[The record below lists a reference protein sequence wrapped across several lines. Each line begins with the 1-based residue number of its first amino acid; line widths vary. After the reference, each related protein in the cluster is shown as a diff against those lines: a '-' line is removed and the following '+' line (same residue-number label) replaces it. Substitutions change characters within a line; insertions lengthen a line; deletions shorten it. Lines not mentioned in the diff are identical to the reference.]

1 MLHLLNYY
9 ALFELGDIVGC
20 NTENSGTGTI
30 DERYMPYQI
39 SLNNN
44 ELWLD
49 YIEKKRSGKW

>member
-1 MLHLLNYY
+1 VRLQRI
-9 ALFELGDIVGC
+9 AEISIFTFTDLFWHVGY

-30 DERYMPYQI
+30 DERYMRYQI

-49 YIEKKRSGKW
+49 YIEKKR

>member
-9 ALFELGDIVGC
+9 ALYELGDIVGY

-49 YIEKKRSGKW
+49 YIEKKR